1 MHLIL
6 QKISP
11 KLIKNSQNFFW
22 EDFCN
27 ELKKQKPW
35 TYNESLVA
43 RYLIKNSPLL
53 IKERVRGWS
62 SISHKKNLVFV
73 WISKEKIWVDVEIL
87 KKRDENLLEKFKKEE
102 YGILDWKNCRDTPC
116 GYPCYSPKNWENFYI
131 LWTAKEAIIKY
142 ENLKLDNI
150 EEIILENVEMFGK
163 NISWLNFEKKL
174 FLRFKNKNFIVYS
187 WKKDDLIFW
196 VCNLSNLW

>member
-6 QKISP
+6 QKTSP
-11 KLIKNSQNFFW
+11 ELIKTSQKFFW

-27 ELKKQKPW
+27 ELKNQKPW

-43 RYLIKNSPLL
+43 RYLIKNSPLFFKTSPL
-53 IKERVRGWS
+53 APLLKGEGNY

-73 WISKEKIWVDVEIL
+73 WISEEKIWVDIEIL
-87 KKRDENLLEKFKKEE
+87 KKRDENLFEKFDKKEYE
-102 YGILDWKNCRDTPC
+102 IL
-116 GYPCYSPKNWENFYI
+116 GEKNWENFYI

-142 ENLKLDNI
+142 ENLKLDDI

-163 NISWLNFEKKL
+163 NISWINFQKKL
-174 FLRFKNKNFIVYS
+174 FLNFKNKKFIVYS

-196 VCNLSNLW
+196 VCNLGNLW

>member
-6 QKISP
+6 QKTSSE
-11 KLIKNSQNFFW
+11 LIKTSQKFFW

-27 ELKKQKPW
+27 KLKKQKPW
-35 TYNESLVA
+35 TYKESLVA
-43 RYLIKNSPLL
+43 RYLIKKQQGFLASCNY
-53 IKERVRGWS
+53 

-73 WISKEKIWVDVEIL
+73 WISEEKIWVDIEIL
-87 KKRDENLLEKFKKEE
+87 KKRDENLLEKFDKKEYE
-102 YGILDWKNCRDTPC
+102 IL
-116 GYPCYSPKNWENFYI
+116 GEKNWENFYI

-142 ENLKLDNI
+142 ENLKLDDI

-163 NISWLNFEKKL
+163 NISWINFQKKL
-174 FLRFKNKNFIVYS
+174 FLNFKNKKFIVYS

-196 VCNLSNLW
+196 VCNLGNLW